1 MAFSEYLLYEPIL
14 RVLVHRKYKVACE
27 AKCDYIEG
35 RITEYKR
42 IDFVAKKGAVHFA
55 LEVKWHRSK
64 ITTRKLN
71 VTRDHKKLV
80 EFRKQYPKATAFL
93 CVFGTWKYI
102 HALKLNPSCYTDLRM
117 SGRLPEVYAKFKR
130 TQYGCR
136 VFELDK

>member
-35 RITEYKR
+35 RITEYKE

-64 ITTRKLN
+64 IMTRKLN
-71 VTRDHKKLV
+71 VTRDHKSL
-80 EFRKQYPKATAFL
+80 
-93 CVFGTWKYI
+93 
-102 HALKLNPSCYTDLRM
+102 LNSQAISKGDGHFYVSLAHGSTFMP
-117 SGRLPEVYAKFKR
+117 
-130 TQYGCR
+130 
-136 VFELDK
+136 